1 MIKRII
7 GQDTQ
12 NPPAPNQDWLNLDVL
27 AQVEVTSEDAAHPIE
42 SSLIPGI
49 DGGWR
54 AAESGPQ
61 TVRIV
66 FDQPQRIR
74 RIQLEFHEDE
84 FERTQQFVLR
94 WSSNGSYREIV
105 RQQYNFSPP
114 DTTSECEDYHLDLV
128 GLTVLELNIIPNI
141 SGGAARASLRQLKIA

>member
-42 SSLIPGI
+42 SSLIPGN

-114 DTTSECEDYHLDLV
+114 GTTSECEDYHLDLV